1 MQALKVTISGS
12 YNTSTRDVIDFDNI
26 SGIVPFVSDAKVK
39 QYVRKRYAYE
49 WVRTARTKDGKVLP
63 YGSKEGDL
71 LFKERISQMRQ
82 TFIDDIVPIEH
93 DFTYI
98 DKNIKE
104 MSYEELTD
112 LATAND
118 LLAVPLPK
126 GLSGVDLR
134 EMRICAYIEYSG
146 KVAGRPINRQAP
158 PQEYADETE
167 DREGNQRLTFSFA
180 KLPPLIAGGGVHV
193 NHGAGRTNDEVIA
206 QEMKPT
212 SLTGGGEGKPTFEE
226 LKAMAASQGITL
238 HHRNTYESLYQKIYG
253 RLPDG
258 VTA

>member
-12 YNTSTRDVIDFDNI
+12 YNTSTRDIIDFDNI
-26 SGIVPFVSDAKVK
+26 SGIVPFVSEAKVK

-63 YGSKEGDL
+63 HGSKEGDL

-82 TFIDDIVPIEH
+82 VFIDEIVPIDH
-93 DFTYI
+93 VFTYI
-98 DKNIKE
+98 GKNIKE

-146 KVAGRPINRQAP
+146 KVAGRPINRQTP
-158 PQEYADETE
+158 SHEHADETE
-167 DREGNQRLTFSFA
+167 DREGNKTFTFSFA
-180 KLPPLIAGGGVHV
+180 KLPPLTVGGGVHV
-193 NHGAGRTNDEVIA
+193 NQAKGITNDEVIA
-206 QEMKPT
+206 QEMQPRN
-212 SLTGGGEGKPTFEE
+212 LTEGDGGEGKPTLEM
-226 LKAMAASQGITL
+226 LKALADEKGISY
-238 HHRNTYESLYQKIYG
+238 HHRAGYDTLYGLVYG
-253 RLPDG
+253 IKP
-258 VTA
+258 V